1 MLLLKKV
8 QNSGRYRDA
17 LKEKCTQRNI
27 PPLTLIKVIPTRWNS
42 HTMCL
47 LRLLELQ
54 KPVDDLCLGRQ
65 FKLRC
70 FTFTACE
77 WDIVEQLEHILEV
90 STCSLHCFSVINLA

>member
-27 PPLTLIKVIPTRWNS
+27 PPLTLIKVILTRWNS
-42 HTMCL
+42 HAMCL
-47 LRLLELQ
+47 LQLLELQ
-54 KPVDDLCLGRQ
+54 KPVDDLCVDRQ
-65 FKLRC
+65 FKLHC
-70 FTFTACE
+70 FMFTACK

-90 STCSLHCFSVINLA
+90 STCSLHRFSFINLA